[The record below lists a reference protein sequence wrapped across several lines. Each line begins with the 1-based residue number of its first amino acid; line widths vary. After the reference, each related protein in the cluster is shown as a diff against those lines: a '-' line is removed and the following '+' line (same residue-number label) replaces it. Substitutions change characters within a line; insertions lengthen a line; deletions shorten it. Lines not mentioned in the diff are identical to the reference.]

1 MNTTASALY
10 EHFGDRDIDLAAFE
24 HDIPLKAWAEKY
36 RLGDIDLGPIFLAPL
51 ATLTPPRLADGKG
64 ASTNLIQPS
73 VVITDTTGTPYAGY
87 DMRDTPA
94 RKPGVSIGF
103 RPSAYG
109 ITTPAT
115 YVFTFFVEASA
126 QVTLRSSAL
135 TLPGLNPSGVGSATF
150 TGARAMTVIYHSL
163 PANQPVWAAI
173 QQESGGQWA
182 WYRATVGYPPL
193 VLASP

>member
-1 MNTTASALY
+1 MKTASGLY
-10 EHFGDRDIDLAAFE
+10 EHFGDRDIELATFE
-24 HDIPLKAWAEKY
+24 HDITLTGWAEKY
-36 RLGDIDLGPIFLAPL
+36 RIGELDLGPIFWAPI

-73 VVITDTTGTPYAGY
+73 VVITDTTGTPYAGF

-94 RKPGVSIGF
+94 RAPAVSVGF
-103 RPSAYG
+103 TPSKYG

-115 YVFTFFVEASA
+115 YVFTFFVETSASI
-126 QVTLRSSAL
+126 TLRSSGL
-135 TLPGLNPSGVGSATF
+135 TLPGATPSGVGSVTF
-150 TGARAMTVIYHSL
+150 TGARAITVIYRNLAAS
-163 PANQPVWAAI
+163 QPVWAAI

-193 VLASP
+193 VITSP